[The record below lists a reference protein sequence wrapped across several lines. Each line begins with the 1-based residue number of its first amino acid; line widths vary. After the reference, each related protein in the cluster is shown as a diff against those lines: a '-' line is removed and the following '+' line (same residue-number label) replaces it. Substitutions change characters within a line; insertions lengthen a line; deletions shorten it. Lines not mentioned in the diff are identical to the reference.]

1 MSLKARIT
9 EDMKQSM
16 RDGDKATLGAIRM
29 IMAAIK
35 QKEVDERI
43 ELDDAA
49 VLGVLEKMLKQR
61 RESVAQFKEAGR
73 KDLVDREEA
82 EITVI
87 ERYMPE
93 PLNEAEL
100 QALVAQAVQETGA
113 ESMRDMGKVMAM
125 VKQRAQGRADMSGV
139 SALVKAKLAG

>member
-113 ESMRDMGKVMAM
+113 ESMRDMGKVMAI
-125 VKQRAQGRADMSGV
+125 VKERAQGRADMSGV